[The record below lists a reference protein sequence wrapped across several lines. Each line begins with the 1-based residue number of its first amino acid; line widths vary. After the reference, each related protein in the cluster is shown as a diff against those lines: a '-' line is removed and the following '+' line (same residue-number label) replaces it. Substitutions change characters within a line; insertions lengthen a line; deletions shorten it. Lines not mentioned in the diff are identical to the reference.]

1 MENKSFLDPNS
12 VPDIYKVPYDII
24 ELPSQGLL
32 YENKKSSVK
41 VEYLTAYDENV
52 LSSPNLLNNGKYLD
66 VLLERKVKDLGFH
79 HSELLQG
86 DRLAILLFL
95 RTTGLGEEYTQ
106 LIFNDSGD
114 MVEGIIDLTKLTIK
128 KLEISPDENNEF
140 DFEFPES
147 NKKGKFRLLSSKDDD
162 DLNEQD
168 KKLME
173 KNQGVSSKST
183 LRLERSVMEIE
194 GERDKMKISHILKG
208 LKILDVRKFNKYV
221 SDIEP
226 GIDTKTV
233 ARTQGG
239 ESVEVFLRIGRNF
252 WYPEI

>member
-1 MENKSFLDPNS
+1 MEKNSFLDPNY
-12 VPDIYKVPYDII
+12 VPDEFKVPYDVI

-32 YENKKSSVK
+32 YKNKKSSVK

-52 LSSPNLLNNGKYLD
+52 LSSPNLLNSGKYLD

-106 LIFNDSGD
+106 LVFNENGD
-114 MVEGIIDLTKLTIK
+114 MVEGIIDLTKLNVK
-128 KLEISPDENNEF
+128 KLEVKPDENNEF
-140 DFEFPES
+140 DFEFPVS
-147 NKKGKFRLLSSKDDD
+147 KKKVKFRLLSFKDEDE
-162 DLNEQD
+162 LSETD

-183 LRLERSVMEIE
+183 LRLERSIMEID

-221 SDIEP
+221 TDIEP
-226 GIDTKTV
+226 GIDTKTS

-239 ESVEVFLRIGRNF
+239 ESTEVFLRLGRNF